1 MRLSL
6 IFFGLSSVF
15 AIVSS
20 VPLGSIGLEKRQIGG
35 TDIAAAAAPAVA
47 TAAVGDITSSSPVAA
62 IFGDIVSSYSSAVA
76 GTGAAAAAAPAA
88 PAAAV

>member
-35 TDIAAAAAPAVA
+35 TDIAAPAPAAAPAVA
-47 TAAVGDITSSSPVAA
+47 TVGDITSSSPVAA

-76 GTGAAAAAAPAA
+76 GTGAAA